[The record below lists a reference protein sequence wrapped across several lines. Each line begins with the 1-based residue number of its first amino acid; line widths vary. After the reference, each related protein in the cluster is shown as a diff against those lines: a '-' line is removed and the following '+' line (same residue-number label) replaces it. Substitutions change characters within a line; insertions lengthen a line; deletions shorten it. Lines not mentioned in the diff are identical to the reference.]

1 MANIL
6 YLRTTAAK
14 FVFLYFLLFSSNV
27 QAQLEPALADSFLTF
42 IKANPTRASVY
53 ISRNDTMIAHLNE
66 NKLMPL
72 ASTFEIL
79 VAVEFAQQSTHEMIN
94 ENAYASLEDLEKF
107 YMPDSTNNGD
117 SLWRAYLKS
126 HNEIKNGSVKLV
138 DIARGM
144 MMFGCSANADYLM
157 DRLGFDNVKDNI
169 SLFKLKQHT
178 AIFPLAGSMFIYQL
192 PNKKTT
198 EDKLVKSLNKYS
210 DKKYSMDA
218 YYNHVDLKEDTSFK
232 ATFKPE
238 QFTTNLKR
246 MWSEKLPASTA
257 KDYADIAEVLNNREL
272 LDEDAFFPIGEV
284 IEYPM
289 ENKAYQARYKHYGA
303 KTGTTSS
310 VFTHVFYFTA
320 KDGTKMNAAF
330 FFNGL
335 WPTEVKRLE
344 EWIAP
349 FKEQLITDPTFR
361 AGVRF

>member
-14 FVFLYFLLFSSNV
+14 FVFLYFLLFSNHA

-107 YMPDSTNNGD
+107 DMPDSTNNAD

-144 MMFGCSANADYLM
+144 MMFGCNANADFLM

-169 SLFKLKQHT
+169 TLFKLKQHT

-192 PNKKTT
+192 PKKMT
-198 EDKLVKSLNKYS
+198 EDKLIKSLNKYS

-238 QFTTNLKR
+238 QFTPNLKR

-257 KDYADIAEVLNNREL
+257 KDYADIAQVLNNREL

-289 ENKAYQARYKHYGA
+289 ESKAYQAKYKHYGA

-330 FFNGL
+330 FFNNL
-335 WPTEVKRLE
+335 WSTEVKRLE

-361 AGVRF
+361 SGVRF

>member
-6 YLRTTAAK
+6 NLRTTAAK
-14 FVFLYFLLFSSNV
+14 FVFLCFLLLSNHV

-42 IKANPTRASVY
+42 IKANPTRASLY

-79 VAVEFAQQSTHEMIN
+79 VAIEFAQQSTHEMIN

-107 YMPDSTNNGD
+107 DMPDSTNHAD
-117 SLWRAYLKS
+117 SLWRAYLRS

-144 MMFGCSANADYLM
+144 MMFGCNANADFLM

-192 PNKKTT
+192 PKKSS
-198 EDKLVKSLNKYS
+198 EDKLIKSLNKYS
-210 DKKYSMDA
+210 DKKYSMEA
-218 YYNHVDLKEDTSFK
+218 YYNHVDLKDDTSFK

-238 QFTTNLKR
+238 QFTPNLKR

-257 KDYADIAEVLNNREL
+257 KDYADIAQVLNNREL

-289 ENKAYQARYKHYGA
+289 ENKAYQARYKHYGT
-303 KTGTTSS
+303 KTGTTAS

-320 KDGTKMNAAF
+320 KDGTKMNAAI
-330 FFNGL
+330 FFNNL

-349 FKEQLITDPTFR
+349 FKEQLIADPTFR
-361 AGVRF
+361 SGVRF